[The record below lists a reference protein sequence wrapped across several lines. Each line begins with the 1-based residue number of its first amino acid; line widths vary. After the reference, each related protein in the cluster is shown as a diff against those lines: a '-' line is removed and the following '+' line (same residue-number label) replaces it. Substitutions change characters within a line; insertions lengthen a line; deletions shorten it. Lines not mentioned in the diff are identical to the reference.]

1 MAALQRRAHAEGA
14 EDEVPSARRILDEA
28 ERLFAEFGYN
38 GVSIRAIARDAQAN
52 ISSVYYHFGSK
63 KDLLEAVCRR
73 HMEPLIRERATLM
86 NDALAEADRGPA
98 DAERLVAAFVGPV
111 IRKAMS
117 DDPEAGT
124 FRKFAGYLPT
134 DPSPEVR
141 AVMNDIYD
149 ESVRTF
155 IDCLRRLYPAHDADA
170 FAWGL
175 ICTFGALL
183 YAQTDA
189 TRIRAILG
197 IADRATDSEEVV
209 SLVTRYIVGGMRN
222 LGAPAAAR

>member
-1 MAALQRRAHAEGA
+1 MAASRQAARNDGTEAEPA
-14 EDEVPSARRILDEA
+14 PSARRILDEA
-28 ERLFAEFGYN
+28 ERLFAELGYN
-38 GVSIRAIARDAQAN
+38 GVSIRMIAGAAHAN

-73 HMEPLIRERATLM
+73 HMEPLIRERRALM
-86 NDALAEADRGPA
+86 DTCLAEAGDGPA
-98 DAERLVAAFVGPV
+98 DVERLVAAFVGPV

-117 DDPEAGT
+117 ADPAAGT

-141 AVMNDIYD
+141 AVMDRIYD
-149 ESVRTF
+149 ESVRAF
-155 IDCLRRLYPAHDADA
+155 VDGLRRVYPGHTADA

-175 ICTFGALL
+175 ICSFGALL

-189 TRIRAILG
+189 ARVRAILG
-197 IADRATDSEEVV
+197 IADPGADGQAVV
-209 SLVTRYIVGGMRN
+209 RLVMRYIVGGMAN
-222 LGAPAAAR
+222 LAAGTQ